1 MLQEAQTIWSR
12 CANAG
17 VTHVLTATLASHE
30 FKTWCQPTRPR
41 AGVPHLEAKV
51 VIIKVT
57 VIADLAVQSLSIL
70 CRARLGGRQRRQL
83 SGKDQA

>member
-17 VTHVLTATLASHE
+17 GTCVFTATLASRG

-41 AGVPHLEAKV
+41 VGISHLEAEV

-57 VIADLAVQSLSIL
+57 VVADLAVKSLSIL
-70 CRARLGGRQRRQL
+70 CRARLGGR
-83 SGKDQA
+83 